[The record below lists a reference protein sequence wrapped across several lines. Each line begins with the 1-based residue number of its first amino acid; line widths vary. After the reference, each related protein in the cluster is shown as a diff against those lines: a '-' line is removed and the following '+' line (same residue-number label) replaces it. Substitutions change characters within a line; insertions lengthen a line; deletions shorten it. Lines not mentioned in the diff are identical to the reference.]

1 MRFYL
6 RALAYFRADWVKILC
21 LLVLIALST
30 LLGLLQVWPLGILVD
45 SVMSPAHKDD
55 GIHRLFLALLP
66 SDRLRQIIGLAAIA
80 LLLRLMQEL
89 LNVARALLNL
99 HVGYG
104 GLMRVR
110 FDLFQKLQELSLAYH
125 KSQPQGDVINR
136 LSSDTFGCQTM
147 LNVLIGIL
155 VAAVTLVVLVGVML
169 SRSVPLTL
177 LALSVAPPLLVANL
191 WFGRT
196 LKQRS
201 TEARKTDSE
210 VTTVL
215 QRSLATIGLVQAF
228 GREAEEFARFHN
240 TVRNSV
246 QAWLRLHGQ
255 ELRYGLSVGLIFG
268 VGGALILGYGGY
280 LAYRDQFLAPRAD
293 GMTVGDLVV
302 FLTYLGMLYDPLC
315 KLTGAGASLQNG
327 AAGMRRVFEV
337 LDRDSAIRDAA
348 DAVALPCQPRTLRLE
363 ALGFE
368 YLPGQPVLEGIDV
381 TIPPGQM
388 VAFVGSSGVGKS
400 TLLNLLPRFYD
411 PTAGCLRL
419 DSHDVR
425 RVQLKDLRQH
435 IALVLQ
441 DSILLPTSV
450 AENIAYGRP
459 TAGHDQ
465 IRQAAELAGAHAFI
479 EKLPAAYDTH
489 VSEGGQ
495 NLSGGQ
501 RQRIA
506 IARALLTEA
515 PIIVLDEP
523 TSALDAE
530 HERIISTAL
539 QALKGQRTIILVSHR
554 LSTVMGC
561 DQIFMMHGGRV
572 VEQGTHAELI
582 ARRSHYY
589 QMAKLQWGDGFED
602 LGSTAA

>member
-1 MRFYL
+1 M
-6 RALAYFRADWVKILC
+6 
-21 LLVLIALST
+21 LIALST

-45 SVMSPAHKDD
+45 SVMSPTPKDD

-66 SDRLRQIIGLAAIA
+66 SDRLQQIIGLAAIA
-80 LLLRLMQEL
+80 LLLRLVQEI
-89 LNVARALLNL
+89 LNVARSLLNL

-155 VAAVTLVVLVGVML
+155 VAAVTLAVLVGVML

-268 VGGALILGYGGY
+268 AGGALILGYGGY
-280 LAYRDQFLAPRAD
+280 LAYRDQFLTPRAD

-348 DAVALPCQPRTLRLE
+348 GAVALPCQPRTLRLE

-411 PTAGCLRL
+411 PSAGCLRL
-419 DSHDVR
+419 DAHDLR
-425 RVQLKDLRQH
+425 QVQLKDLRRH

-450 AENIAYGRP
+450 AENIAYSRP
-459 TAGHDQ
+459 TAGHEQ

-582 ARRSHYY
+582 ARRGHYY